1 MALLVQ
7 SLCPD
12 IYGNELVKAG
22 LLLALFGGT
31 PPSAAADV
39 SVRSDI
45 HVLVVGDPGLGKSQ
59 MLKAAAAAAP
69 RSVFVCGI
77 TASTAGLTVALNRE
91 GKGGDLSIE
100 AGALVLADQGTCS
113 YPYLAF
119 PPMTQ
124 YLPLPLTDALPLL
137 STHAPAPGVCCIDE
151 LDKMSCDP
159 HALLEAMEQQQISIA
174 KAGVVTKVHYHH
186 YHHFN
191 HHFYHLS
198 IITTIYHRCYH
209 NRVSVPF

>member
-1 MALLVQ
+1 MTVKAQSWRQRTGEGAGSHAESGGRDAAGAEGSGGGSVTDARRGPLWSPAELRMVRRVAATPACMGLLVQ

-22 LLLALFGGT
+22 LLLSLFGGT
-31 PPSAAADV
+31 PAVAADV

-77 TASTAGLTVALNRE
+77 TASTAGLTVALGRE

-113 YPYLAF
+113 YQHLESPHSLTHSLTL
-119 PPMTQ
+119 PPN
-124 YLPLPLTDALPLL
+124 
-137 STHAPAPGVCCIDE
+137 
-151 LDKMSCDP
+151 
-159 HALLEAMEQQQISIA
+159 SIPP
-174 KAGVVTKVHYHH
+174 
-186 YHHFN
+186 
-191 HHFYHLS
+191 S
-198 IITTIYHRCYH
+198 
-209 NRVSVPF
+209 